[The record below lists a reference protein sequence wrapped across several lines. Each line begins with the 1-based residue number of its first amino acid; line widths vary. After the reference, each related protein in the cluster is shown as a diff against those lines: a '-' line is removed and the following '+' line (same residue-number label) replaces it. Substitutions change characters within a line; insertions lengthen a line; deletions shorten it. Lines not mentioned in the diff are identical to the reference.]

1 MSWENVVKVN
11 MHCLCLPGNLP
22 CCIPLP
28 GKQDKIWIFFFFL
41 LLQILMGEQQWC
53 IVACSAHTV
62 QSRAYSTY
70 NGYICMWAM
79 PFAYCNVL
87 SACVWALHTHTES
100 DNKCCHRSW
109 LVANGEFPTRL
120 GRLCSIMKQSL
131 NGSTGCLQVGLS
143 ACGVFKINRRRRRR
157 RRGGHIPVN
166 VSGFGWIKWSLN
178 YMVCLLCGINS
189 KRKNCAWHLRT
200 NTT

>member
-1 MSWENVVKVN
+1 

-28 GKQDKIWIFFFFL
+28 GKQDEIWIFFFFL

-157 RRGGHIPVN
+157 RRRRGGDTFLWMYQVLAGL
-166 VSGFGWIKWSLN
+166 SGLLITWS
-178 YMVCLLCGINS
+178 VCCVE
-189 KRKNCAWHLRT
+189 
-200 NTT
+200 